1 MNNFLYTK
9 NAIAFIYKGNT
20 YEAQIEWK
28 WVSIKTVI
36 DPSVKFMMEKNGSIR
51 EEVDLKKLA
60 EKAKT
65 ILISKIDDNEK

>member
-9 NAIAFIYKGNT
+9 NAIAFIYNGNT
-20 YEAQIEWK
+20 YEAQIDWD

-36 DPSVKFMMEKNGSIR
+36 DPVVKSIIEKNGSVQ
-51 EEVDLKKLA
+51 EEKDLKKLA

-65 ILISKIDDNEK
+65 ILISQVSK